1 MRRPANVDY
10 FATCGVVS
18 GYRRR
23 RAVFHPRVAEMSVGS
38 IVRAVLGDRAFR
50 PLGRAYRRVFVDLH
64 AVVDAIG
71 ALPRNAYLLDIG
83 GGDGDVINLLLA
95 KHPDC
100 RVTMIDIAD
109 TVGGWIE
116 PRFQDRVER
125 RPKTDIRQFA
135 AGNVVPDVVLV
146 SDVVHHV
153 PLAARERFVDD
164 LAAVVGP
171 KTLLVVKDVN
181 PGGLRSMLALLADR
195 YVTGDENVRF
205 VPRDALRDMVAR
217 RLRDHMVQDSR
228 LDERDAPNYLL
239 KFVPRSI

>member
-1 MRRPANVDY
+1 
-10 FATCGVVS
+10 
-18 GYRRR
+18 
-23 RAVFHPRVAEMSVGS
+23 MSVGS
-38 IVRAVLGDRAFR
+38 IVRAVLGDQAFR

-64 AVVDAIG
+64 SVVDAIG
-71 ALPRNAYLLDIG
+71 ALPRNAYVLDIG

-125 RPKTDIRQFA
+125 RPRTDIRQFA

-153 PLAARERFVDD
+153 PVAAREGFVDD

-171 KTLLVVKDVN
+171 KTLLVVKDIN
-181 PGGLRSMLALLADR
+181 PGKARSVLSVLADR
-195 YVTGDENVRF
+195 YITGDRHVELVRSD
-205 VPRDALRDMVAR
+205 VLGEMIAR
-217 RLRDHMVQDSR
+217 RLRDHRMEASR
-228 LDERDAPNYLL
+228 LEERDAPNYLL
-239 KFVPRSI
+239 KFVPRQSS